1 MTILVPRDRIFVN
14 LKDHLVDYA
23 RRWIHITPFDLAIPD
38 ATDAEI
44 IAAVMNSV
52 LYRDGYIGSGT
63 DPNGTIHG
71 PFRIECMT
79 VTDYEPMDSAAA
91 VALFDRW
98 VDIDTDASTEF
109 TTLLREVVHRRLR
122 TANSVYFLR
131 DLGDDALCDHGRIH
145 NEFNEFL
152 TVDRTTREVA
162 LILASDD

>member
-1 MTILVPRDRIFVN
+1 MTVLAPRDRIFVN
-14 LKDHLVDYA
+14 LKHHLVDYA
-23 RRWIHITPFDLAIPD
+23 RRWIHINPFELTAPD

-44 IAAVMNSV
+44 IAAVMNSAP
-52 LYRDGYIGSGT
+52 YRDGYIGSGP

-71 PFRIECMT
+71 PFRIECLT
-79 VTDYEPMDSAAA
+79 VTDYEPMESAAA

-98 VDIDTDASTEF
+98 LDIDTDASTEF
-109 TTLLREVVHRRLR
+109 TAILREVVYRRLR
-122 TANSVYFLR
+122 TADSVYFLR

-152 TVDRTTREVA
+152 TVDRTRREVA